1 MPKKTRRYIMKIDVR
16 INSLTPGEGNVKAIA
31 SANLDD
37 CFAVKNIRVIEGRN
51 GLFVSMPSYKG
62 ADGEYH
68 DLCFPTTPE
77 MRKQLNNAATGCCIA
92 HAQSAART
100 PRKQSVRVVAEAYK
114 QAILQLQEQS
124 NANFTQSEQMSE
136 SAPTMTM

>member
-1 MPKKTRRYIMKIDVR
+1 MKIDVR
-16 INSLTPGEGNVKAIA
+16 INSLTPGDSNVKAIA

-37 CFAVKNIRVIEGRN
+37 CFAVKNIRVVEGKN

-77 MRKQLNNAATGCCIA
+77 FRKQLN
-92 HAQSAART
+92 SA
-100 PRKQSVRVVAEAYK
+100 VADAYK
-114 QAILQLQEQS
+114 QAITQIQEQA
-124 NANFTQSEQMSE
+124 NANFQQTEQTNEPAPIMS
-136 SAPTMTM
+136 M

>member
-1 MPKKTRRYIMKIDVR
+1 MKIDVR

-37 CFAVKNIRVIEGRN
+37 CFAVKNIRVIEGKN

-77 MRKQLNNAATGCCIA
+77 MRKQLNNA
-92 HAQSAART
+92 
-100 PRKQSVRVVAEAYK
+100 VEEAYK
-114 QAILQLQEQS
+114 QAILQIQEQS

>member
-1 MPKKTRRYIMKIDVR
+1 MKIDVR
-16 INSLTPGEGNVKAIA
+16 INSLTPGEATRCRKVQAQSAARTPRNKGLHTGNVKAIA

-37 CFAVKNIRVIEGRN
+37 CFAVKNIRVIEGKN

-77 MRKQLNNAATGCCIA
+77 MRKQLNNAV
-92 HAQSAART
+92 S
-100 PRKQSVRVVAEAYK
+100 EAYK
-114 QAILQLQEQS
+114 QAILQIQEQS

>member
-1 MPKKTRRYIMKIDVR
+1 MKIDVR
-16 INSLTPGEGNVKAIA
+16 INSLTPGEATRCCKVQAQSAARTPRNKGLHTGNVKAIA

-37 CFAVKNIRVIEGRN
+37 CFAVKNIRVIEGKN

-68 DLCFPTTPE
+68 DLCFPTTSE
-77 MRKQLNNAATGCCIA
+77 MRKQFNNA
-92 HAQSAART
+92 
-100 PRKQSVRVVAEAYK
+100 VEEAYK
-114 QAILQLQEQS
+114 QAIVQLQEQS

>member
-1 MPKKTRRYIMKIDVR
+1 MKIDVR
-16 INSLTPGEGNVKAIA
+16 INSLTPGEATRCCKVQAQSAARTPRNKGLHTGNVKAIA

-37 CFAVKNIRVIEGRN
+37 CFAVKNIRVIEGKN

-77 MRKQLNNAATGCCIA
+77 MRKQLNNA
-92 HAQSAART
+92 
-100 PRKQSVRVVAEAYK
+100 VEEAYK
-114 QAILQLQEQS
+114 QAILQIQEQS

-136 SAPTMTM
+136 SATTMTM

>member
-1 MPKKTRRYIMKIDVR
+1 MKIDVR

-37 CFAVKNIRVIEGRN
+37 CFAVKNIRVIEGKN

-68 DLCFPTTPE
+68 ELCFPTTPE
-77 MRKQLNNAATGCCIA
+77 MRKQLNGA
-92 HAQSAART
+92 
-100 PRKQSVRVVAEAYK
+100 VAEAYK
-114 QAILQLQEQS
+114 QAIIQLQEQS

>member
-1 MPKKTRRYIMKIDVR
+1 MKIDVR

-37 CFAVKNIRVIEGRN
+37 CFAVKNIRVVEGKN

-68 DLCFPTTPE
+68 DLCFPTTSE
-77 MRKQLNNAATGCCIA
+77 FRKQLNST
-92 HAQSAART
+92 
-100 PRKQSVRVVAEAYK
+100 VADAYK
-114 QAILQLQEQS
+114 QAIVQIQEQA
-124 NANFTQSEQMSE
+124 NANFTQSEQTNEPAQTMS
-136 SAPTMTM
+136 M